1 MPVHLLRSRR
11 RWLVVALLFALQV
24 INYLD
29 RQTLSVLAPDLREKL
44 GFSAQQYSWIV
55 AGFLTAYLLGFA
67 IGGRLLDLWGVKR
80 TLTAAVALWS
90 GAGMLH
96 AAASHWVHLLGF
108 RFLLG
113 LGEAAGPVGGAKA
126 ISEWTPR
133 AERALSMS
141 IFSNGLVTG
150 AVLAPPLVAFLALR
164 FGWQGAFLVTGAI
177 GFAWLAIWLR
187 WYGSPETHAA
197 VTETER
203 QLILADRVSAAQTG
217 VSAGPVSILRSR
229 TAWQF
234 FAARL
239 LTDPVPYFFTFW
251 LPQYLRETR
260 GFSVALIGMIAWIPF
275 LAADIGG
282 LSGGA
287 ISDWLVRRG
296 LTPAQARRRMM
307 TVAACLT
314 PATLIAVRAQADWLA
329 ITAIGVVL
337 AAHSCWTANL
347 QTSITESFPA
357 HQTGSAIGLSGVGSS
372 LGGIAATLATGLIV
386 GQYGYIPVFT
396 ALAFVHGLALLLF
409 RTPPSLRPAAFQ
421 EVPIVR

>member
-1 MPVHLLRSRR
+1 MLLTFLRDRR
-11 RWLVVALLFALQV
+11 RWMVIALLFVLQV
-24 INYLD
+24 VNYLD
-29 RQTLSVLAPDLREKL
+29 RQTLSVLAPELRAHL

-67 IGGRLLDLWGVKR
+67 IGGRLLDAWGVKR
-80 TLTAAVALWS
+80 TLAAAVALWS

-96 AAASHWVHLLGF
+96 SAATHWIHLLGF

-113 LGEAAGPVGGAKA
+113 LGEAVGPAGGAKA

-164 FGWQGAFLVTGAI
+164 FGWQAAFLVTGVI
-177 GFAWLAIWLR
+177 GFVWLAVWLK
-187 WYGSPETHAA
+187 WYASPETHSSISEA
-197 VTETER
+197 ER
-203 QLILADRVSAAQTG
+203 ELILKDRHAAQTRQSHEQS
-217 VSAGPVSILRSR
+217 VLRSR
-229 TAWQF
+229 AAWQF

-251 LPQYLRETR
+251 LPQYLSETR

-275 LAADIGG
+275 LAADVGG

-296 LTPAQARRRMM
+296 YSPAHARRRMM
-307 TVAACLT
+307 SVAACLT
-314 PATLIAVRAQADWLA
+314 PATLIAVRAESDVLSLA
-329 ITAIGVVL
+329 AVGVVL

-372 LGGIAATLATGLIV
+372 LGGIVATLATGQVV
-386 GQYGYIPVFT
+386 GEYGYVPVFT
-396 ALAFVHGLALLLF
+396 ALAFAHGVALLALSKP
-409 RTPPSLRPAAFQ
+409 TSLRP
-421 EVPIVR
+421 IVLEEA